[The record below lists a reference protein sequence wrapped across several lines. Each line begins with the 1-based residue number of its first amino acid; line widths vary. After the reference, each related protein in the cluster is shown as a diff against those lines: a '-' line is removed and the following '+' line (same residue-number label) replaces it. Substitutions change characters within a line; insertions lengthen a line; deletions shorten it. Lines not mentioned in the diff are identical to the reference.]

1 MYSSHVY
8 GWSGWGSAR
17 PYWYRDYEGFAGAM
31 DGNWGW
37 VIAEGVAP
45 VWVGEFGNP
54 GNVKRSGGRNENEGE
69 EGRMRRQRP
78 GGSVYDDGEDETLL
92 TTVESPNLLSSSSSF
107 SSHQSSTEPSD
118 DPGDDP
124 TPGGPSERDMN
135 YWNNLITYLA
145 ASDADIGYWALNPRK
160 PHENEP
166 EAYGLLEDDWE
177 TPRWDYRL
185 WDLAKLAKPKKGGEG
200 REREENEV
208 GKEQEDE
215 QREKIARDVFARQ
228 VARRAGIRAE
238 VGKGDLR

>member
-1 MYSSHVY
+1 
-8 GWSGWGSAR
+8 
-17 PYWYRDYEGFAGAM
+17 
-31 DGNWGW
+31 
-37 VIAEGVAP
+37 
-45 VWVGEFGNP
+45 
-54 GNVKRSGGRNENEGE
+54 
-69 EGRMRRQRP
+69 MRRQRP
-78 GGSVYDDGEDETLL
+78 GGSVYDDGNGEDAPLL
-92 TTVESPNLLSSSSSF
+92 TTSVSPTLLPSPSLSA
-107 SSHQSSTEPSD
+107 QSSADSLD

-238 VGKGDLR
+238 VGKGDLRLSLIHI

>member
-1 MYSSHVY
+1 M
-8 GWSGWGSAR
+8 
-17 PYWYRDYEGFAGAM
+17 
-31 DGNWGW
+31 
-37 VIAEGVAP
+37 
-45 VWVGEFGNP
+45 
-54 GNVKRSGGRNENEGE
+54 
-69 EGRMRRQRP
+69 
-78 GGSVYDDGEDETLL
+78 YDDGEDASLL
-92 TTVESPNLLSSSSSF
+92 TTTESPNLLPSPS
-107 SSHQSSTEPSD
+107 SSHQSSTISPD

-166 EAYGLLEDDWE
+166 EAYGLLQDDWE

-185 WDLAKLAKPKKGGEG
+185 WDLAKLAKPKKGKEGSEG
-200 REREENEV
+200 REGREGEERE
-208 GKEQEDE
+208 EQEDE